1 MKKPIL
7 VGDSGGT
14 KTDWCFVDEHDSK
27 LFFTS
32 KSFHPNNFGIA
43 FFEEFQSYW
52 SSKVDLKSAEVH
64 FYGAG
69 CLAQTNK
76 ELLQN
81 YFKGW
86 GFTNVKILSD
96 VEGACHAMLGNEK
109 GTIAIL
115 GTGSVVC
122 EFDGSNI
129 TQMKGGL
136 GHLIGDEGS
145 GYYFG
150 KIFIQ
155 AYLTN
160 TFSLS
165 TMKELSTIF
174 GERSEVLKNVYGIEG
189 KNFLSSIS
197 EILSERFNG
206 NEEIL
211 NLHKMNFELF
221 VERHFRNSTESKK
234 SIAILGSYGYHQ
246 KEILSGVLQK
256 NNIEISECIQYPID
270 QLTDYVVRD
279 TL

>member
-1 MKKPIL
+1 MKKSIL

-27 LFFTS
+27 RFFTS
-32 KSFHPNNFGIA
+32 KSFHPSNFGSA
-43 FFEEFQSYW
+43 FFEEIRLYW
-52 SSKVDLKSAEVH
+52 GDKVDLKSSEVH

-69 CLAQTNK
+69 CLSQTNK
-76 ELLQN
+76 DLLQN
-81 YFKGW
+81 YFEGW
-86 GFTNVKILSD
+86 GFSNVKILSD
-96 VEGACHAMLGNEK
+96 VEGACHALLGNEK

-122 EFDGSNI
+122 EFDGSKI
-129 TQMKGGL
+129 TQMIGGL
-136 GHLIGDEGS
+136 GYLIGDEGS

-165 TMKELSTIF
+165 TMKELFPIF
-174 GERSEVLKNVYGIEG
+174 GERSEVLKNVYGTEG
-189 KNFLSSIS
+189 KSFLSSIS
-197 EILSERFNG
+197 EILSERFSG
-206 NEEIL
+206 NEEVL

-221 VERHFRNSTESKK
+221 VKRHFSDRMESKK
-234 SIAILGSYGYHQ
+234 NIAILGSYGYHQ
-246 KEILSGVLQK
+246 KEILSSVLQK
-256 NNIEISECIQYPID
+256 SNIEISQCIQYPIV
-270 QLTDYVVRD
+270 QLTDYILRD